1 MKGET
6 SENNRF
12 LGTLSSSSIR
22 NLLPRSMSSSFSKR
36 KSKKFSENT
45 PPTLHPNIQ
54 ISDPPLSP
62 SIPKLFPPSKSFS
75 SSASLN
81 RSDGQSVQ
89 SLSPR
94 GQVDGSHGKLE
105 VLDPPPLQGQV
116 DGSHGELEDLGPA
129 VKVHFF
135 FCFKLFSLFFFLALL
150 TYLFIYCIM

>member
-6 SENNRF
+6 NENNRF

-22 NLLPRSMSSSFSKR
+22 NLLPRSMSSSSFSKR

-94 GQVDGSHGKLE
+94 
-105 VLDPPPLQGQV
+105 DPPPLQGQV

-129 VKVHFF
+129 VKVHIF
-135 FCFKLFSLFFFLALL
+135 LF
-150 TYLFIYCIM
+150 

>member
-1 MKGET
+1 MKGEA

-22 NLLPRSMSSSFSKR
+22 NLLPRSKR

-45 PPTLHPNIQ
+45 PPPLHPNIQ
-54 ISDPPLSP
+54 INDPPLSP

-81 RSDGQSVQ
+81 RSDGQNVQ

-94 GQVDGSHGKLE
+94 DPPPLLGQVDGSHGA
-105 VLDPPPLQGQV
+105 
-116 DGSHGELEDLGPA
+116 LEDLDPA
-129 VKVHFF
+129 VKVFVCFKLFF
-135 FCFKLFSLFFFLALL
+135 FCFVFGSLGLFI
-150 TYLFIYCIM
+150 YLFIA

>member
-6 SENNRF
+6 NENNRF

-22 NLLPRSMSSSFSKR
+22 NLLPRSMSSSSFSKR

-94 GQVDGSHGKLE
+94 
-105 VLDPPPLQGQV
+105 DPPPLQGQV
-116 DGSHGELEDLGPA
+116 DGSHEELEDLGPE
-129 VKVHFF
+129 VKVHIF
-135 FCFKLFSLFFFLALL
+135 LFFFFWLS
-150 TYLFIYCIM
+150 